1 MARTALRAHGTLDSR
16 QTGRTVLGEEP
27 VGGVG
32 GHGQTP
38 ARPGVTP
45 RRRCY
50 LSSRT
55 SPDWGRPSQVRPA
68 AVSAPGSAGAEGRGA
83 EWSLGSRAQTGRRLT
98 VGGQTRRPRLQHMT
112 PSKVG
117 REGPGKGR
125 GRAEHA
131 PFTGLR
137 GRGTGR
143 KRLLDYHR
151 RPGGRLTALSPS
163 LPTSWLILG
172 PALPSGF
179 SQDRR

>member
-1 MARTALRAHGTLDSR
+1 
-16 QTGRTVLGEEP
+16 
-27 VGGVG
+27 
-32 GHGQTP
+32 
-38 ARPGVTP
+38 
-45 RRRCY
+45 
-50 LSSRT
+50 
-55 SPDWGRPSQVRPA
+55 
-68 AVSAPGSAGAEGRGA
+68 
-83 EWSLGSRAQTGRRLT
+83 
-98 VGGQTRRPRLQHMT
+98 MT